1 MRVKTGHPYYTLHFN
16 LRSVYV
22 TGDTDEV
29 IFLLP
34 ATVVIS
40 ARQYDNEDRMSLTTL
55 TIQR

>member
-1 MRVKTGHPYYTLHFN
+1 M
-16 LRSVYV
+16 